1 MEYGLCIGELADRI
15 KRIFSD
21 SRYIKI
27 IFALGICGIIL
38 IFISG
43 ISDNKSYVKSENSSL
58 SENGYNMDEYAER
71 MEKRLSEI
79 LQKIDGVGR
88 TEVMVT
94 VECTEEYIYAEEM
107 KSDISES
114 DDKNSIHNENKYVFK
129 GNNSEKEALLKKIVS
144 PKISGVVIV
153 CEGGDKSK
161 VAENI
166 YNTVSVAL
174 DIPSNKI
181 YVAGIR

>member
-1 MEYGLCIGELADRI
+1 MEYGLCIGELTDRI

-161 VAENI
+161 VAESI